1 MGCHLFSIMIN
12 GLLHLQWPDQGVF
25 TSSVL
30 WLLGFTPSVGLNMGL
45 NMGLTPSV
53 VWIWASPHQFGLNM
67 GFTPSVVWIWFLP
80 HQWYIFLGFTP
91 YVVCLKGFTPTMFWF
106 ISWDVTPNEEY
117 WVFVLRCRATS
128 FLDLPNLVSMVL
140 PLYYP
145 MSFIHVHS
153 FMHIQHAYKYHSC
166 IVALSDLF
174 SKSIIHNVSK
184 SEMLPIM
191 YISSGRSHQNSRLP
205 MSLHFPSVSPV

>member
-12 GLLHLQWPDQGVF
+12 GLLPLQWPDQGVF

-53 VWIWASPHQFGLNM
+53 VWIW
-67 GFTPSVVWIWFLP
+67 FLP

-91 YVVCLKGFTPTMFWF
+91 YMVCLKGFTPTMFWF

-174 SKSIIHNVSK
+174 
-184 SEMLPIM
+184 
-191 YISSGRSHQNSRLP
+191 
-205 MSLHFPSVSPV
+205 